1 MERLGHASAAF
12 TLNVYGHV
20 SPGMQTEAAAAF
32 AKLMLPKVVTEI
44 REQGESEGVIG

>member
-32 AKLMLPKVVTEI
+32 AKLKRAYILQTRLP
-44 REQGESEGVIG
+44 